1 MIEVDPSRCS
11 GCRSCEVACSF
22 FHSGSVGR
30 RISRIHVI
38 NVYETG
44 VDAPVTCV
52 QCAERYCQKCPEQA
66 LSIGALGQVVFSPTL
81 CKRCGKCAR
90 RCPIGAI
97 QLTGET
103 VYVCDLCGGSPKCVE
118 ACDLGALRSV
128 PAPQGQVSLQQR
140 RERTKGLNASERRR
154 AYVEHRTAELRR
166 RWGAT
171 DG

>member
-1 MIEVDPSRCS
+1 MIEIDPSRCA

-30 RISRIHVI
+30 RNSRIHVI
-38 NVYETG
+38 NIYETG

-52 QCAERYCQKCPEQA
+52 QCAERFCQKCPERA
-66 LSIGALGQVVFSPTL
+66 LSVGSLGQVMFSPTR
-81 CKRCGKCAR
+81 CKTCGKCAR

-97 QLTGET
+97 EVFGEI

-118 ACDLGALRSV
+118 ACDLGALRL
-128 PAPQGQVSLQQR
+128 APEPRDPVSLQTR
-140 RERTKGLNASERRR
+140 KDGAKGLNPSERRR
-154 AYVEHRTAELRR
+154 VHVERQTAALRR
-166 RWGAT
+166 SWRGD